1 MQSGRYTSQPK
12 RTSQPERNGI
22 NKILA
27 VTETPLNET
36 LLPDD
41 LKTKV
46 MEYHQFIKAAKQYS
60 HNAFITYQLDAQE
73 IHLPTK
79 QEILKEKNE
88 NRSKKDVSQD
98 SLGIVCPVCLDPHT
112 LVNMK
117 VFSSCGHATCS
128 DCCSRLQRGIRF
140 IDWTGAIVVCSGA
153 RCPTCEMISVQFTNF
168 YVDPVPMTVDST
180 QVIDSSPPEVN
191 DQESSEKRKIPS
203 SSPSPTSKKRKTQ

>member
-1 MQSGRYTSQPK
+1 MTPRQIQA
-12 RTSQPERNGI
+12 SQPERNGI

-60 HNAFITYQLDAQE
+60 HNAFIAYQLDAQE

-79 QEILKEKNE
+79 QEILKEKKE
-88 NRSKKDVSQD
+88 IHTKEIAKE
-98 SLGIVCPVCLDPHT
+98 SLGVVCPVCLDSHL

-168 YVDPVPMTVDST
+168 YVDPVPMTVD
-180 QVIDSSPPEVN
+180 VIDPISPEVN
-191 DQESSEKRKIPS
+191 NQESSEKRKIPS
-203 SSPSPTSKKRKTQ
+203 STPSPMPKKRKTQ